1 MKLNNNLAERLE
13 LPSVS
18 QIGIV
23 TWDLEKTINYYEKVL
38 GLNRFVTPKI
48 VYKEKHYYGKPID
61 SEWLM
66 AFGSLGPVELEI
78 IQPITEPTV
87 YHDYLKEKG
96 EGIHHLGFDVKDI
109 EKKLEI
115 FTKMG
120 IKNIQG
126 GQGET
131 SRFEYFDTTEIGGV
145 TIELLQR
152 EKRRA

>member
-1 MKLNNNLAERLE
+1 MKLNKNLAERLE

-23 TWDLEKTINYYEKVL
+23 TGDLEKTVNYYEKVL
-38 GLNRFVTPKI
+38 GLKPFIMPKI
-48 VYKEKHYYGKPID
+48 VYKKKHYYGKAVD

-66 AFGSLGPVELEI
+66 AFSSLGPVELEI
-78 IQPITEPTV
+78 IQPLTGPTV
-87 YHDYLKEKG
+87 YHDYLKENG
-96 EGIHHLGFDVKDI
+96 DGIHHLGFDVKDI

-126 GQGET
+126 GEGET
-131 SRFEYFDTTEIGGV
+131 SRFEYFDTAEIGGV

-152 EKRRA
+152 KSRRA